1 MIPLFLC
8 DALVTHSEHNHVV
21 AAPVDVVGC
30 QKSLPL
36 DVESYEETYE

>member
-8 DALVTHSEHNHVV
+8 DARLTHSEHNHVV
-21 AAPVDVVGC
+21 AAPVDGVGC

-36 DVESYEETYE
+36 DVKSYEDTHE